1 MTLLEKLGRGDCPN
15 VQVQIFA
22 AISNDVADTAY
33 QSIRP
38 KEDFCGAH
46 GPSPANGYTISR

>member
-33 QSIRP
+33 QSVKKTVHRRLVA
-38 KEDFCGAH
+38 EM
-46 GPSPANGYTISR
+46 SPQEQMVL

>member
-33 QSIRP
+33 QSIKKTVHR
-38 KEDFCGAH
+38 
-46 GPSPANGYTISR
+46 R

>member
-22 AISNDVADTAY
+22 AISNDVADTA
-33 QSIRP
+33 
-38 KEDFCGAH
+38 
-46 GPSPANGYTISR
+46 